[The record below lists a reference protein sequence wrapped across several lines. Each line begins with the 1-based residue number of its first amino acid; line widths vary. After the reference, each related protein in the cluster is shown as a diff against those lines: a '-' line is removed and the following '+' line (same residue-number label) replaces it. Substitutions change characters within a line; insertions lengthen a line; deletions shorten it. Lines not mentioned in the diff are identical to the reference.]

1 MSTFLFHV
9 ELVMHFP
16 TWLWGFI
23 FPFILQFRSS
33 VWDFSVSWCRFVYT
47 LRHFPPKV
55 MKDGKDWV
63 IFLLPTDSFVYSLLL
78 IQWLPLGAICL
89 RIVTSFPCVSVI
101 TAVHPLMAIMTLT
114 GANHEKKPGW
124 EEMDM
129 KNKTRTE
136 ATLCTSTL
144 IFVFVYTS
152 DHPFRDKHANKQK
165 AHFNCWL

>member
-47 LRHFPPKV
+47 LRHFPKV
-55 MKDGKDWV
+55 SDGKDWV

-89 RIVTSFPCVSVI
+89 RIVTFFSLCFCDHSSSSSHGYND
-101 TAVHPLMAIMTLT
+101 TNW
-114 GANHEKKPGW
+114 ANHEKKPGW
-124 EEMDM
+124 EENGYE
-129 KNKTRTE
+129 NKTRTE

-152 DHPFRDKHANKQK
+152 DHPFRDKDANKQK